1 MQSCPRSCTRI
12 SVTRVTLPLQDAELR
27 AALSKEK
34 ESLQQTKKQL
44 QDAKSESLQLGME
57 RDSLQKQ
64 LDVQQKQHQQFLD
77 TFKATKEDE
86 SSSRTLL
93 TESTSRCV
101 KKPLAYPGLPSPEIS
116 RFTVA
121 PQHFDSASVQARGN
135 AG

>member
-101 KKPLAYPGLPSPEIS
+101 KKPLA
-116 RFTVA
+116 
-121 PQHFDSASVQARGN
+121 
-135 AG
+135 